1 MTKYTIN
8 LTKAQAELLLEV
20 VEQDIIRVEG
30 KDMDNKAMILQ
41 RLYAISSKLD
51 LAMEVKKVEES

>member
-1 MTKYTIN
+1 MKKYTIN
-8 LTKAQAELLLEV
+8 LTKAQAEILLEV

-51 LAMEVKKVEES
+51 LAMEVKEVE

>member
-51 LAMEVKKVEES
+51 LAMEVKETE

>member
-1 MTKYTIN
+1 MKNYTIN

-51 LAMEVKKVEES
+51 LAMEVKETE

>member
-1 MTKYTIN
+1 MKNYTIN

-30 KDMDNKAMILQ
+30 KDMDNKVMILQ

-51 LAMEVKKVEES
+51 LAMEVKETE

>member
-1 MTKYTIN
+1 MKKYTIN

-51 LAMEVKKVEES
+51 LAMEVKETE

>member
-1 MTKYTIN
+1 MKKYTIN
-8 LTKAQAELLLEV
+8 LTRAQAELLLEV

-51 LAMEVKKVEES
+51 LAMEVKETE

>member
-1 MTKYTIN
+1 MKKYTIN

-51 LAMEVKKVEES
+51 LAMEVKEVE

>member
-1 MTKYTIN
+1 MKKYTIN
-8 LTKAQAELLLEV
+8 LTEAQAELLLEV

-51 LAMEVKKVEES
+51 LAMEVKETE